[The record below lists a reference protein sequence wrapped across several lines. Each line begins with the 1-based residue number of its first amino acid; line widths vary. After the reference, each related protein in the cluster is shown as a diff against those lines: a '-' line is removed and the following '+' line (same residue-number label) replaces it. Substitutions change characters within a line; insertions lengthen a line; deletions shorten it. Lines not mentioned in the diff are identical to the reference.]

1 MFALQAVRGLPLY
14 TRNPADFAG
23 LGRIVRVVAL

>member
-1 MFALQAVRGLPLY
+1 VRGLPVY
-14 TRNPADFAG
+14 TRNPADFAS